1 MIDNLKSHGISDEL
15 KKYFDDIVLLDSG
28 YSDPKAIKNKN
39 MFKHLVNKYTT
50 SGTQNKS
57 I

>member
-1 MIDNLKSHGISDEL
+1 MINNLKSHGISDEL

-39 MFKHLVNKYTT
+39 MFKHLVNKYST